1 MGSEGRARVGGK
13 GRQWGEKL
21 GRGGPRKPARSETLT
36 LPLLGAKAPTKP
48 QVAPGHAL
56 SRCQPLLG
64 RQRGQVTKAQPLS
77 LAGVRLGSWVPRARP
92 LSLVAVRLG
101 SWVPTAQ
108 RTVTRPS
115 WTRRPG
121 SALPSDPL
129 RPRFRKD
136 GDEAEWG
143 RGHRGHSLC
152 MFTSTLPSHGSKNR
166 SWQKILE
173 KSSL

>member
-1 MGSEGRARVGGK
+1 MGPGSAAG
-13 GRQWGEKL
+13 
-21 GRGGPRKPARSETLT
+21 SETLT

-64 RQRGQVTKAQPLS
+64 RQRGQVTRALPLG
-77 LAGVRLGSWVPRARP
+77 LAG
-92 LSLVAVRLG
+92 VRLG

-121 SALPSDPL
+121 SALPSDL
-129 RPRFRKD
+129 LWPRFRKD
-136 GDEAEWG
+136 GDEAVWG
-143 RGHRGHSLC
+143 
-152 MFTSTLPSHGSKNR
+152 
-166 SWQKILE
+166 
-173 KSSL
+173 

>member
-1 MGSEGRARVGGK
+1 MGPGSAAG
-13 GRQWGEKL
+13 
-21 GRGGPRKPARSETLT
+21 SETLT

-64 RQRGQVTKAQPLS
+64 RQRGQVTKARPLG

-92 LSLVAVRLG
+92 LGLVAVRLG

-115 WTRRPG
+115 WTRQPG
-121 SALPSDPL
+121 SALPSDLPW
-129 RPRFRKD
+129 PRFGKD
-136 GDEAEWG
+136 GDAAAWG
-143 RGHRGHSLC
+143 
-152 MFTSTLPSHGSKNR
+152 
-166 SWQKILE
+166 
-173 KSSL
+173 